1 MEFVFLLIAVI
12 CFALVTFKV
21 REVAIFDLLGM
32 GLFFAFL
39 GALVSVW
46 PGS

>member
-1 MEFVFLLIAVI
+1 MEFVFLLLAVI
-12 CFALVTFKV
+12 CFGLYAFKI
-21 REVAIFDLLGM
+21 REVAIFDLLGV

-39 GALVSVW
+39 GALVAAW